1 MMESVLSEDLYR
13 NPHRLSHCGKT
24 ISFNCKRAPGTNDN
38 EGSELI
44 FCSLSFEREG
54 NTFLKAADGAA
65 VISRKRLAHV
75 DIVKCKSVTDAQK
88 RATAPCV
95 LVIKKSEKRS
105 SFQYSLLTLSSSN
118 RLEPCVEFKLPY
130 QMKGAVYIL
139 QGPTVLWRHE
149 GGVLYTSPQAE
160 GVRQVPIHFSHCV
173 VGELPLHKGQVFV
186 LGLQKLP
193 EESTSQTLGYFVEDG
208 QVFDGSVIL
217 PHLYIS
223 ITQCILVVAA
233 DRVDGVL
240 KCDVVAATS
249 NRQLVYFENGVVKDV
264 CQLPFEQPE
273 NIQVVNTGRYGSLFA
288 VSFCEGHVCTIWKE
302 TFQIAA
308 LWSSVTSI
316 HVDDFLGCGTD
327 QMLLVFKDRV
337 IALEEFL
344 ITDLCGISFSHGQDT
359 EAPKTSPPPPEN
371 YLLTL
376 KALESRLQSGLTVLQ
391 ELQREVTVKESVL
404 RQSVKA
410 LTDVVSERE
419 PVLTQ
424 HEQEGLIALWDSDDE
439 SKNEALD
446 DKIHDIPAVSSKPR
460 IDKLWHRTTE
470 GRMVVG
476 VILTTDRSAP
486 VTNVS
491 LSILTDTGQCS
502 RPAVIQTQ
510 SQVFW
515 LPAACSS
522 PSSSSS
528 SSFSASTFPEPPAK
542 KSKQHNAISTNDLNA
557 CRVAVT
563 AVTKLTPLLNS
574 GRVKCHVMLHYI
586 QTPDA
591 FSFMSN
597 QRPVVLHCGQVALDI
612 QNNLHTELLKTPQLI
627 ADEVRE
633 DFLSLLAVLDHW
645 VFHIDSP
652 EYSLGDINGWIQ
664 KRVGCKKIEVSPQYL
679 LLNSSGPSA
688 LMLLNWH
695 QITPFQGEL
704 HVHSSQLQMFQFLDS
719 LLAYLPESCSIQ
731 PLKGAGGRGASKM
744 FALALEK
751 ELVSL
756 REYASLLL
764 CEEDEEKLKE
774 KCFGYKETP
783 DAGSVEG
790 LQKCRAMCQRDLERS
805 NMKLSPL
812 VDVGQYRRLIQSMS
826 KIQLNGDL
834 AALLDIQFSP
844 LMCCSGFHG

>member
-1 MMESVLSEDLYR
+1 MESVLSEDLYR

-88 RATAPCV
+88 TATAPCV

-149 GGVLYTSPQAE
+149 GGVLYTSPQAD

-273 NIQVVNTGRYGSLFA
+273 NIQVVNTGRYGCLFA

-302 TFQIAA
+302 TFQVAA
-308 LWSSVTSI
+308 LWSNVTSI

-327 QMLLVFKDRV
+327 QMLLIFKDRV

-344 ITDLCGISFSHGQDT
+344 ITDLCGISFSM
-359 EAPKTSPPPPEN
+359 
-371 YLLTL
+371 LTPREPNL
-376 KALESRLQSGLTVLQ
+376 SYSLYSGLTVLQ

-424 HEQEGLIALWDSDDE
+424 HE
-439 SKNEALD
+439 
-446 DKIHDIPAVSSKPR
+446 
-460 IDKLWHRTTE
+460 
-470 GRMVVG
+470 
-476 VILTTDRSAP
+476 P

-491 LSILTDTGQCS
+491 LSILTDTGWCS

-591 FSFMSN
+591 FSLMSN

-704 HVHSSQLQMFQFLDS
+704 HLQMFQFLDS

-731 PLKGAGGRGASKM
+731 PLKGAGGQGASKM

-751 ELVSL
+751 EL
-756 REYASLLL
+756 
-764 CEEDEEKLKE
+764 LKE
-774 KCFGYKETP
+774 K
-783 DAGSVEG
+783 
-790 LQKCRAMCQRDLERS
+790 S

-812 VDVGQYRRLIQSMS
+812 VDVGQYRRLIQNCCELMNCYRHR
-826 KIQLNGDL
+826 KYFI
-834 AALLDIQFSP
+834 LLFY
-844 LMCCSGFHG
+844 GTK

>member
-130 QMKGAVYIL
+130 QIKGAVYIL

-264 CQLPFEQPE
+264 CQLPFKQPE

-302 TFQIAA
+302 TFQVGFMI
-308 LWSSVTSI
+308 
-316 HVDDFLGCGTD
+316 F
-327 QMLLVFKDRV
+327 
-337 IALEEFL
+337 
-344 ITDLCGISFSHGQDT
+344 
-359 EAPKTSPPPPEN
+359 
-371 YLLTL
+371 
-376 KALESRLQSGLTVLQ
+376 LQSKSLVYPSLCFKSFNK
-391 ELQREVTVKESVL
+391 VYFVK
-404 RQSVKA
+404 
-410 LTDVVSERE
+410 
-419 PVLTQ
+419 P
-424 HEQEGLIALWDSDDE
+424 
-439 SKNEALD
+439 
-446 DKIHDIPAVSSKPR
+446 
-460 IDKLWHRTTE
+460 
-470 GRMVVG
+470 
-476 VILTTDRSAP
+476 
-486 VTNVS
+486 
-491 LSILTDTGQCS
+491 
-502 RPAVIQTQ
+502 
-510 SQVFW
+510 
-515 LPAACSS
+515 SS
-522 PSSSSS
+522 PDS
-528 SSFSASTFPEPPAK
+528 
-542 KSKQHNAISTNDLNA
+542 
-557 CRVAVT
+557 C
-563 AVTKLTPLLNS
+563 PL
-574 GRVKCHVMLHYI
+574 VKCHLH
-586 QTPDA
+586 P
-591 FSFMSN
+591 
-597 QRPVVLHCGQVALDI
+597 CG
-612 QNNLHTELLKTPQLI
+612 
-627 ADEVRE
+627 
-633 DFLSLLAVLDHW
+633 
-645 VFHIDSP
+645 
-652 EYSLGDINGWIQ
+652 
-664 KRVGCKKIEVSPQYL
+664 
-679 LLNSSGPSA
+679 
-688 LMLLNWH
+688 
-695 QITPFQGEL
+695 
-704 HVHSSQLQMFQFLDS
+704 
-719 LLAYLPESCSIQ
+719 
-731 PLKGAGGRGASKM
+731 
-744 FALALEK
+744 
-751 ELVSL
+751 
-756 REYASLLL
+756 
-764 CEEDEEKLKE
+764 
-774 KCFGYKETP
+774 
-783 DAGSVEG
+783 
-790 LQKCRAMCQRDLERS
+790 
-805 NMKLSPL
+805 
-812 VDVGQYRRLIQSMS
+812 
-826 KIQLNGDL
+826 
-834 AALLDIQFSP
+834 
-844 LMCCSGFHG
+844 

>member
-1 MMESVLSEDLYR
+1 ISSDRKHSETVGALLR
-13 NPHRLSHCGKT
+13 T

-130 QMKGAVYIL
+130 QMKGDVYIL

-273 NIQVVNTGRYGSLFA
+273 NIQLVNTGKYGCLFA
-288 VSFCEGHVCTIWKE
+288 VSFREGHVCTIWKE
-302 TFQIAA
+302 TFQVAA
-308 LWSSVTSI
+308 FWSSVSSI

-344 ITDLCGISFSHGQDT
+344 ITDLCGISFSDT
-359 EAPKTSPPPPEN
+359 EAPKTSPPPSEN

-391 ELQREVTVKESVL
+391 ELRREVTVKESVL

-424 HEQEGLIALWDSDDE
+424 HEQ
-439 SKNEALD
+439 ALD
-446 DKIHDIPAVSSKPR
+446 DKIHDIPAASSKPR

-470 GRMVVG
+470 
-476 VILTTDRSAP
+476 
-486 VTNVS
+486 
-491 LSILTDTGQCS
+491 DTGQCS
-502 RPAVIQTQ
+502 RPAVVQTQ
-510 SQVFW
+510 SQMFW
-515 LPAACSS
+515 LPAPCYS

-542 KSKQHNAISTNDLNA
+542 KSKQHNANSTNDLNA

-591 FSFMSN
+591 FSLMSN
-597 QRPVVLHCGQVALDI
+597 QRPVILTILFLFC
-612 QNNLHTELLKTPQLI
+612 P
-627 ADEVRE
+627 DEVRE

-704 HVHSSQLQMFQFLDS
+704 HVHSSQLQMFQFLES

-731 PLKGAGGRGASKM
+731 PLKSAGGQGASKM

-751 ELVSL
+751 EL
-756 REYASLLL
+756 R
-764 CEEDEEKLKE
+764 LKE
-774 KCFGYKETP
+774 KCFGNKETP

-790 LQKCRAMCQRDLERS
+790 LQKCREMCQKDLERS

-826 KIQLNGDL
+826 KVQLNGDL

-844 LMCCSGFHG
+844 LMCSSGFHG